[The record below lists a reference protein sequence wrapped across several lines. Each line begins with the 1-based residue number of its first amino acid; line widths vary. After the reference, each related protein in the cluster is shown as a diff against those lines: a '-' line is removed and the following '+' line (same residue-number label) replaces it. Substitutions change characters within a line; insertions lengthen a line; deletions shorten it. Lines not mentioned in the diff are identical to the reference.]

1 MTRPSL
7 LRARSMALALAF
19 AGTIAIAPVQPAHA
33 QAGRN
38 LPDFADLAEQ
48 VGPAVVGIR
57 TLEKARPTGM
67 PGNMDEDMQEFFRRF
82 FGQPLPGTP
91 NPPIAPRRRI
101 TPPQQPQQ
109 PQYEERPR
117 GRGAGGGRAAG
128 GGGGAGA
135 RGVE

>member
-57 TLEKARPTGM
+57 TLEKARPTGL

-82 FGQPLPGTP
+82 FGPPMPGQP
-91 NPPIAPRRRI
+91 NQPRRRN
-101 TPPQQPQQ
+101 TPPQ
-109 PQYEERPR
+109 
-117 GRGAGGGRAAG
+117 
-128 GGGGAGA
+128 
-135 RGVE
+135 